1 MRNRIIGLLLAS
13 IFSFLACDISLADR
27 RDDRYNQDSSINP
40 STGNPGPYYPEYEKP
55 EHYQDR
61 DHE

>member
-1 MRNRIIGLLLAS
+1 MRNRMIALFLAS
-13 IFSFLACDISLADR
+13 IFSLLICDISFADR
-27 RDDRYNQDSSINP
+27 RDDRYYEDPSINP